1 MTVTRTIKT
10 RLAIEGEAE
19 YQSKM
24 KQCSEAIRETSS
36 VLDLVT
42 AKYADNANSMEALTE
57 KGKVL
62 ERMYDQQQDKVKLA
76 SDALENARKAQD
88 GFAKNIIETKEKLAD
103 AEKQMQ
109 EYAEAGENSGEAYD
123 ALNKEI
129 EELRKQ
135 LEDSEKMYDKA
146 TSGVTKWQTE
156 VNKAE
161 AAMYKTGDALRKN
174 NEALEQIG
182 ENAEDAGEA
191 VGGMGE
197 DFNLSSLSVGALI
210 DKVKGINPVVGAATT
225 AIIAAGKAAY
235 DFAETYQDMASV
247 IGKATGA
254 LGDDLYELTDIAYAA
269 AARVDATLDE
279 VAAATGEINTR
290 YGLIGKEL
298 EDMTALFANF
308 ADVNNT
314 DIVGAVQN
322 VSKIM
327 RNYGVATQDTM
338 RVMDMLTV
346 AAQKSGISFGSLASQ
361 LLNGKAQF
369 MEFGYTLEESIALI
383 GMAEL
388 EGLNLNSMLAG
399 FRTAA
404 TQAAKAGK
412 DLPRMLDDTID
423 AIKEAA
429 TEQEALNIAT
439 EAFGTR
445 AAQEMLLA
453 IRSGR
458 FEIDEWITALEE
470 SEGVMEATG
479 DATDTFGDKWQQ
491 LKNRITA
498 GVVEIRKEFE
508 HLSGATADALTTS
521 EESYAAAV
529 ESYEKQST
537 HIEASAT
544 VVERYVMRLKELE
557 EQGVN
562 TAEQQAE
569 YNKLIEQIRA
579 LMPDLNIEI
588 DKQTGLLKDGADA
601 LLENVAAWKEYA
613 QMQAAQEFKTDTQ
626 QAYINALREEK
637 ELRLQRTMLLQQ
649 EAQAQAAYDAEL
661 AKYQDELN
669 AINEATRKNGDA
681 ARGYSSRLQQINNA
695 LSPFARD
702 LSDVQD
708 QIEDVDKALETNAE
722 TLKQTEEAVD
732 ALDKSYSDLNDG
744 LGDADGLQA
753 AEAELDNYILA
764 LEEASAQ
771 GIAAMEALQ
780 LEYDEAYAAAY
791 ASIDGQLAKWKE
803 FADITAEDANAAVEN
818 INKAL
823 DSQIK
828 FLEQYTENFNSLMS
842 RDIEGIDLLAEKLA
856 DGSEESAA
864 ILAGLSEMTDEEIEE
879 IVDKLADVEEGKQ
892 KFADEI
898 ALMQTDYEERML
910 KIQEDTQA
918 AMDEIIL
925 KMEEA
930 AEPARIAGVNT
941 GAAFN
946 EGLASKLEEAR
957 QIAAEFKGIFD
968 GISEGLG
975 EMKSAAGKATGHSH
989 ASGLYSVPYDE
1000 YPAILHQG
1008 ERVLTAAEARIYN
1021 EQEKRGGNTDNSKT
1035 VNVGDIVINGDASE
1049 RKTVRA
1055 VERALRRAV
1064 R

>member
-19 YQSKM
+19 YQAKM
-24 KQCSEAIRETSS
+24 RQCSDAIRETSS
-36 VLDLVT
+36 TLELVT
-42 AKYADNANSMEALTE
+42 AKYAENANSIEALTE
-57 KGKVL
+57 KGDVL
-62 ERMYDQQQDKVKLA
+62 QKMYDQQAEKVQTA
-76 SDALENARKAQD
+76 ADALENARKAQED
-88 GFAKNIIETKEKLAD
+88 YARDIINIKEKLAD

-109 EYAEAGENSGEAYD
+109 EFADAGVESGEAYD
-123 ALNKEI
+123 QLQNSIKG
-129 EELRKQ
+129 LKNQ
-135 LEDSEKMYDKA
+135 LESSEALYDSA
-146 TSGVTKWQTE
+146 SRGVSKWKTE

-161 AAMYKTGDALRKN
+161 AALYKTGDALRKN
-174 NEALEQIG
+174 NEALEEAG
-182 ENAEDAGEA
+182 KNAEGAGDGFGDMAENF
-191 VGGMGE
+191 
-197 DFNLSSLSVGALI
+197 DLSALSVQGLL
-210 DKVKGINPVVGAATT
+210 DKVKNISPTVAIATT
-225 AIIAAGKAAY
+225 AIVAATKAAY
-235 DFAETYQDMASV
+235 DFAETYQDTASV

-254 LGDDLYELTDIAYAA
+254 IGDDLYKLTDSAYRAA
-269 AARVDATLDE
+269 AQVDATLDD

-290 YGLIGKEL
+290 YGLVGDEL
-298 EDMTALFANF
+298 ESMTALFANF
-308 ADVNNT
+308 ADVNNAE
-314 DIVGAVQN
+314 IVPAVQN

-327 RNYGVATQDTM
+327 RNYGVSIEDTG
-338 RVMDMLTV
+338 RLMDMLTV
-346 AAQKSGISFGSLASQ
+346 AAQKSGISFSTLSSQ
-361 LLNGKAQF
+361 LLSGKAQF

-458 FEIDEWITALEE
+458 FEIDEWVEALEN
-470 SEGVMEATG
+470 SQGVMDDTG
-479 DATDTFGDKWQQ
+479 EATDTFGDKWQQ
-491 LKNRITA
+491 MKNRIA
-498 GVVEIRKEFE
+498 ESVIELRQDFE

-521 EESYAAAV
+521 EESFAAAA
-529 ESYEKQST
+529 ETYDKQSE
-537 HIEASAT
+537 HIEASAA

-557 EQGVN
+557 EQGVS

-613 QMQAAQEFKTDTQ
+613 KMQAAQEFKTDTQ
-626 QAYINALREEK
+626 QAYIDALREEQD
-637 ELRLQRTMLLQQ
+637 LRLQRTLLLEQ
-649 EAQAQAAYDAEL
+649 EAQAQAAYDAEYEKYREEL
-661 AKYQDELN
+661 DAMAK
-669 AINEATRKNGDA
+669 ATEKNGDA
-681 ARGYSSRLQQINNA
+681 ARGYSKRLQEINDA
-695 LSPFARD
+695 LAPFAEE
-702 LSDVQD
+702 LTDVQD
-708 QIEDVDKALETNAE
+708 QIEDIDDALETNAN
-722 TLKQTEEAVD
+722 TLKETEEAVD
-732 ALDKSYSDLNDG
+732 ALDKSYADLNDG

-753 AEAELDNYILA
+753 AEAELDNYAAA
-764 LEEASAQ
+764 LEEAANQ

-828 FLEQYTENFNSLMS
+828 FLEQYTENFNDLMS

-910 KIQEDTQA
+910 KIQEDTQT

-925 KMEEA
+925 KMEET

-946 EGLASKLEEAR
+946 EGLASKLAEAR
-957 QIAAEFKGIFD
+957 QIAAEFKSIFD
-968 GISEGLG
+968 SMSEGLG
-975 EMKSAAGKATGHSH
+975 EMKSATGGSPGHSH
-989 ASGLYSVPYDE
+989 ATGLYSVPYDE
-1000 YPAILHQG
+1000 YPAILHKG

-1021 EQEKRGGNTDNSKT
+1021 DQEKYGNTDNSKT
-1035 VNVGDIVINGDASE
+1035 VNVGDIVVNDGGNS
-1049 RKTVRA
+1049 RKTARA
-1055 VERALRRAV
+1055 VKRALREVLR
-1064 R
+1064 